1 VGIGELLR
9 VALVALRAHKLRSAL
24 TTLGIVIAVWTIV
37 SVLSVISGMNDY
49 VRNKIFDLSPDVFVV
64 TKFGIITSREQFLEA
79 VKRKDIT
86 RRDVDALSRMCDDCS
101 EIGMLIQS
109 QKAVHAGNRR
119 IADVPVN
126 GASANVSK
134 LQNADLEEG
143 HFFTEAEDEHRAPVA
158 VIGWEIRK
166 ELFPTV
172 DPIGRTIWIGG
183 MPHRVI
189 GALEKQGSVLG
200 QSRDV
205 VVYVPLKDAEL
216 LVGRD
221 SSLDLLVQAKGG
233 VMGVSRAQDQVVEV
247 FRRLRHTPF
256 RSGDP
261 IGIVTAEMV
270 QQLWKQI
277 SASTFIFVVVLSGIS
292 LVVGAIVVAN
302 IMLVSVI
309 ERTKEIG
316 LRLALGARKRDIRR
330 QFLVEAA
337 SLALLGG
344 ILGTLGGALTA
355 WVVRANTPMPTAI
368 RPAVVIA
375 ALLTAGL
382 TGILAGLFPARKAAN
397 LPPIEALRY
406 E

>member
-1 VGIGELLR
+1 MGLSELLR
-9 VALVALRAHKLRSAL
+9 VALVALRAHKLRSFL

-37 SVLSVISGMNDY
+37 SVVSVISGMNDY
-49 VRNKIFDLSPDVFVV
+49 VKSKIFDLSPDVFVV
-64 TKFGIITSREQFLEA
+64 TKFGIITSREAFLEA
-79 VKRKDIT
+79 VKRKDVT
-86 RRDVDALSRMCDDCS
+86 RTDVDALARMCEDCGD
-101 EIGMLIQS
+101 IGMMLQS
-109 QKAVHAGNRR
+109 SKPVHSGNRR

-126 GASANVSK
+126 GTSANFRT

-143 HFFTEAEDEHRAPVA
+143 RFFTEAEDEHRAPVA
-158 VIGWEIRK
+158 VIGYEIRK

-172 DPIGRTIWIGG
+172 DPIGRTIWIAG
-183 MPHRVI
+183 MPHRVV
-189 GALEKQGSVLG
+189 GTLEKQGSVLG

-205 VVYVPLKDAEL
+205 VVYVPLRDAERF
-216 LVGRD
+216 VGRNQ
-221 SSLDLLVQAKGG
+221 SLDLLVKARGG
-233 VMGVSRAQDQVVEV
+233 IAGVIRAQEQVVEV

-261 IGIVTAEMV
+261 IGIVTAEMI

-344 ILGTLGGALTA
+344 ILGTVAGAITA
-355 WVVRANTPMPTAI
+355 WIVRANTPMPTAI
-368 RPAVVIA
+368 RPSVVAA
-375 ALLTAGL
+375 ALFTAGM